1 MTALK
6 LKIQI
11 TCGAEIAMG
20 PGKADLLDA
29 IAREG
34 SISGAGRLLGMS
46 YRRAWQLVDVMNR
59 CWNEPLV
66 ITSRQRARRRRA
78 RHPVRNRRAGALPR
92 VAGQGGHRRAR
103 PRFRRAFRRTAQ
115 RAQSHSEGLKRAAAG
130 LVRHGKVGA
139 GGEGGSDSAP
149 RKATSTAM
157 SADVTGRRWRRM
169 TSSIVP
175 ALPSCHHGPVSST
188 LRSDGVRNRARSS
201 ARPVASNSP

>member
-34 SISGAGRLLGMS
+34 SISGAGRRLGMS

-66 ITSRQRARRRRA
+66 VTSPGSAHGGGARVTPFGTEALAHYRALQATLDEAA
-78 RHPVRNRRAGALPR
+78 RSPDFAALSAALR
-92 VAGQGGHRRAR
+92 
-103 PRFRRAFRRTAQ
+103 
-115 RAQSHSEGLKRAAAG
+115 SE
-130 LVRHGKVGA
+130 
-139 GGEGGSDSAP
+139 P
-149 RKATSTAM
+149 KATQK
-157 SADVTGRRWRRM
+157 D
-169 TSSIVP
+169 
-175 ALPSCHHGPVSST
+175 
-188 LRSDGVRNRARSS
+188 
-201 ARPVASNSP
+201 